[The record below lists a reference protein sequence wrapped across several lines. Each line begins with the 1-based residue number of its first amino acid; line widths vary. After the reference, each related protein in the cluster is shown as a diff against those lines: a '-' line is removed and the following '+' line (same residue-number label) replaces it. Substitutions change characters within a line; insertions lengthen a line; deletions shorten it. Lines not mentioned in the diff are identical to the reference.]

1 MKLPILL
8 LTFNRPS
15 ETSILI
21 KKLSLVKPSKIYI
34 SQDGPRKSNINDKVN
49 CEKVKKIFKY
59 IDWKCE
65 IFYKFNENN
74 LGCRSSVSSA
84 INWFFQNEEKGIIL
98 EDDCIPS
105 DTFFLFCE
113 KMLDKYENSNEI
125 YVVSGSN
132 FQKNIKIGNA
142 DYYFSKYAHCWGWA
156 TWRRAWISYDDSMK
170 FWPKLKISNYW
181 KKLHNTKLEKKYWLN
196 IFNKVSNKKIDSWDY
211 VWLASIWNS
220 KGITITPNINLV
232 KNIGFNKNAT
242 NTLFSSN
249 YENDKLTF
257 NEFKEDIKDPSEI
270 LVNTKAD
277 YLVFKNHFNGIYN
290 FWPWRLIYIL
300 KILIKDPKT
309 FYLRLRK
316 FFK

>member
-181 KKLHNTKLEKKYWLN
+181 KKLHNTKLEKKYWL
-196 IFNKVSNKKIDSWDY
+196 KY
-211 VWLASIWNS
+211 
-220 KGITITPNINLV
+220 
-232 KNIGFNKNAT
+232 
-242 NTLFSSN
+242 
-249 YENDKLTF
+249 
-257 NEFKEDIKDPSEI
+257 
-270 LVNTKAD
+270 
-277 YLVFKNHFNGIYN
+277 
-290 FWPWRLIYIL
+290 
-300 KILIKDPKT
+300 LIKLVTK
-309 FYLRLRK
+309 K
-316 FFK
+316 

>member
-1 MKLPILL
+1 MK
-8 LTFNRPS
+8 
-15 ETSILI
+15 
-21 KKLSLVKPSKIYI
+21 KKVLFLRMIVFHQIH
-34 SQDGPRKSNINDKVN
+34 
-49 CEKVKKIFKY
+49 
-59 IDWKCE
+59 
-65 IFYKFNENN
+65 
-74 LGCRSSVSSA
+74 
-84 INWFFQNEEKGIIL
+84 
-98 EDDCIPS
+98 
-105 DTFFLFCE
+105 FLFCE

-196 IFNKVSNKKIDSWDY
+196 IFNKVSNKKIDSWAY